1 MPPSSG
7 GLPPSLKKALEAI
20 QDICEGLV
28 LRLESPSPLSS
39 VGRGAGRVGLFAGD
53 AILRALFELIVLEF
67 LPLDGAHLGRV
78 HTVLVSALCDRIALD
93 GDVIALAV
101 CLHALCAVAQPQAK
115 ETAGIKSADKEGSV
129 VPASALE
136 ARFDEHLK
144 RAVAHGRLS
153 EAEAY
158 AMTDQIAAKPNTAAR
173 CKAMRRFMTEGSILD
188 VEAPKARSI
197 STRRAWKSAL
207 ITKGERAGAHLR
219 QDGADDKS
227 SGDESDDDEARELCE
242 SVASCFGLLG
252 QLLCDHHARSEQGS
266 TQGSSPL
273 AFALEAAANLLDTT
287 RPEAGGDLACRIGIP
302 FERLSVGRNGLWH
315 ERALSTLP
323 RGAIEELVLL
333 IGAPSHGIFDSAS
346 QLLFALADTETVVE
360 LLSYKEHFEHVRRYA
375 LSAHDKVAGGHASW
389 VHLLGLIV
397 EQLSWSHS
405 ERQSALSKGID
416 LMGVLREASIF
427 LLFSTGGV
435 TSADKKTF
443 GGSLTAPAPAPAPAF
458 GGAGGFGGGFGLSPP
473 RIAQGALM
481 PAGLRLIR
489 ALLRHPSCM
498 STEEVIKVITSGMTA
513 AQKTGEISAAALF
526 TVNGL
531 RRQERGVAT
540 GGAAGAAAAMGAE
553 ALGTVEKSLLAPE
566 ACMLADLFG
575 VLAHLDVDA
584 YEVTPLIQLA
594 HSVVALKDLPTDEPL
609 SETAAFLRC
618 RVEAAALLGTV
629 GRRSASPA
637 ERVGQSL
644 KEVIKHTVASMAH
657 AADVTAPRFVDAL
670 AGMVSA
676 SEALKREALPGGIK
690 KGGYKQGR
698 SLVRQSDVFN
708 RLSAWLKEISGAPPS
723 LHRP

>member
-1 MPPSSG
+1 
-7 GLPPSLKKALEAI
+7 
-20 QDICEGLV
+20 
-28 LRLESPSPLSS
+28 
-39 VGRGAGRVGLFAGD
+39 
-53 AILRALFELIVLEF
+53 
-67 LPLDGAHLGRV
+67 
-78 HTVLVSALCDRIALD
+78 
-93 GDVIALAV
+93 
-101 CLHALCAVAQPQAK
+101 
-115 ETAGIKSADKEGSV
+115 
-129 VPASALE
+129 
-136 ARFDEHLK
+136 
-144 RAVAHGRLS
+144 
-153 EAEAY
+153 
-158 AMTDQIAAKPNTAAR
+158 
-173 CKAMRRFMTEGSILD
+173 
-188 VEAPKARSI
+188 
-197 STRRAWKSAL
+197 
-207 ITKGERAGAHLR
+207 
-219 QDGADDKS
+219 
-227 SGDESDDDEARELCE
+227 
-242 SVASCFGLLG
+242 
-252 QLLCDHHARSEQGS
+252 
-266 TQGSSPL
+266 
-273 AFALEAAANLLDTT
+273 
-287 RPEAGGDLACRIGIP
+287 
-302 FERLSVGRNGLWH
+302 
-315 ERALSTLP
+315 
-323 RGAIEELVLL
+323 
-333 IGAPSHGIFDSAS
+333 
-346 QLLFALADTETVVE
+346 
-360 LLSYKEHFEHVRRYA
+360 
-375 LSAHDKVAGGHASW
+375 
-389 VHLLGLIV
+389 
-397 EQLSWSHS
+397 
-405 ERQSALSKGID
+405 
-416 LMGVLREASIF
+416 
-427 LLFSTGGV
+427 
-435 TSADKKTF
+435 
-443 GGSLTAPAPAPAPAF
+443 
-458 GGAGGFGGGFGLSPP
+458 
-473 RIAQGALM
+473 M

-594 HSVVALKDLPTDEPL
+594 HSVVALKDLPSEEPL
-609 SETAAFLRC
+609 SETSAFLRC